1 MTATDEKQKPSLK
14 RKPAPI
20 PVEVDLWTT
29 AEIGAYLK
37 IAPDNVV
44 CDVASRPD
52 FPPRIELPKA
62 NGGHMHPRWP
72 AKDVIAWAMSYYRR
86 AA

>member
-1 MTATDEKQKPSLK
+1 MNEATEKQKPSLK
-14 RKPAPI
+14 RKPTPI

-37 IAPDNVV
+37 IAPDNVIPEIA
-44 CDVASRPD
+44 CRPD
-52 FPPRIELPKA
+52 FPPRLVLPKA
-62 NGGHMHPRWP
+62 NGHKMHPRWP
-72 AKDVIAWAMSYYRR
+72 AKDVIAWAMSHYKR